1 MNKSKNLDR
10 GGYAGC
16 TDWEPLKKAY
26 SKKSIKLILN
36 EEKTE
41 EECYKALVDKYELM
55 KPKEFKNK
63 NKKGISN
70 ARL

>member
-16 TDWEPLKKAY
+16 TDWEPLRKAY
-26 SKKSIKLILN
+26 NELIKLNLN
-36 EEKTE
+36 EKKTE
-41 EECYKALVDKYELM
+41 EECYKALVDEYELI